1 MQKRDNWL
9 VHLTKF
15 INGQLGQP
23 FEWGVRDCTTFALE
37 CVEVMLG
44 RGLVKPEMTYC
55 TQDEALAFAELHRVE
70 TGLVEQCG
78 AYRVPPETAKAGDLL
93 IVPEY
98 GFECTHV
105 CVGRRAVVP
114 VPNHGVRAM
123 PVGLIVQHPDCYVLR
138 ID

>member
-1 MQKRDNWL
+1 MKRNNWL
-9 VHLTKF
+9 VELTKH
-15 INGQLGQP
+15 INSQLGQP
-23 FEWGVRDCTTFALE
+23 FTWGVCDCTTFALE
-37 CVEVMLG
+37 CVEVMIG
-44 RGLVKPEMTYC
+44 RGLVKPEFTYR

-70 TGLVEQCG
+70 DALVEQCN
-78 AYRVPPETAKAGDLL
+78 AYRVPPHTAKAGDLL

-114 VPNHGVRAM
+114 IPNHGVRAM
-123 PVGLIVQHPDCYVLR
+123 PVEPILTNPDCYVLR